1 MAGRFSRDGQ
11 EATMARAK
19 SSTPNSHW
27 LFLQIVATVSRSRGQ
42 RLSVSAVAKELGFSP
57 SVIGHC
63 IALHQLLERDPGL
76 TISLPLKET
85 YRIPGPDDVIDR
97 AMLEPPVSAGL
108 RKTTRAAPL
117 Q

>member
-1 MAGRFSRDGQ
+1 
-11 EATMARAK
+11 MARAK
-19 SSTPNSHW
+19 ATTPDSHW

-42 RLSVSAVAKELGFSP
+42 RLSVSAVAKELGLAP

-97 AMLEPPVSAGL
+97 AMLEPPVSPGL
-108 RKTTRAAPL
+108 RKTTTAAPL

>member
-1 MAGRFSRDGQ
+1 
-11 EATMARAK
+11 MARAK

-57 SVIGHC
+57 GVIGHC
-63 IALHQLLERDPGL
+63 IALHQLLDRDPGL
-76 TISLPLKET
+76 TISLPLKDT

-108 RKTTRAAPL
+108 RKTTSAAPL

>member
-1 MAGRFSRDGQ
+1 
-11 EATMARAK
+11 
-19 SSTPNSHW
+19 
-27 LFLQIVATVSRSRGQ
+27 L
-42 RLSVSAVAKELGFSP
+42 SP

-63 IALHQLLERDPGL
+63 IAHQLLERDPGL
-76 TISLPLKET
+76 TISPPLKAT

-108 RKTTRAAPL
+108 RKTTSAAPL